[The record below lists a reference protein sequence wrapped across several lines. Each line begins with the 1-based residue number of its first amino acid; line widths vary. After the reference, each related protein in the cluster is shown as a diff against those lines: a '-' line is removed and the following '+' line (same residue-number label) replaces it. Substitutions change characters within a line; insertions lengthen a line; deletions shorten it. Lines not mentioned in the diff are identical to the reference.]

1 MRTHFF
7 TTGLKHKTYLIPIDT
22 LLTWSSNFSDYDSTL
37 RFPVVADTD
46 NLPICHL
53 LLSVE
58 AVDPWN
64 YVMIY
69 DLYDIIFFNL
79 MTANKQVAID
89 TG

>member
-1 MRTHFF
+1 M
-7 TTGLKHKTYLIPIDT
+7 
-22 LLTWSSNFSDYDSTL
+22 
-37 RFPVVADTD
+37 VADTD

-69 DLYDIIFFNL
+69 DLYDMILFFFNL